1 MGVGA
6 GGSVGAWVGVSVG
19 GADGSTDGGAD
30 AAADGGGQG
39 TAATPEVDGSGVG
52 ISNDGITPFASGE
65 GSGMHDG
72 AGCVPWQPKPTT
84 MPHEL
89 PYGLNAPL

>member
-1 MGVGA
+1 MP
-6 GGSVGAWVGVSVG
+6 
-19 GADGSTDGGAD
+19 D
-30 AAADGGGQG
+30 A
-39 TAATPEVDGSGVG
+39 DGSGVG
-52 ISNDGITPFASGE
+52 ISNDGITPLASGV

-72 AGCVPWQPKPTT
+72 AGWVPWQPWPSTT